1 MVLKPVKGEEPKTSI
16 PTHLEHY
23 FTFVRN
29 KRGLCY
35 VWVIPGQEGFCTV
48 SGSPVLI
55 SSQAANCAHR
65 AGCSGICGFI
75 ALREVYWN
83 LFLVISLFRR
93 ILGLFH
99 VSQYY
104 HTNHFGAGFLS
115 CFNDSSDLLTF
126 SIYPNKTGLYFFRY
140 E

>member
-1 MVLKPVKGEEPKTSI
+1 MKIKEG
-16 PTHLEHY
+16 
-23 FTFVRN
+23 
-29 KRGLCY
+29 Y
-35 VWVIPGQEGFCTV
+35 VWVIPGQEGLCNV

-83 LFLVISLFRR
+83 LFLVISLFHMS
-93 ILGLFH
+93 LGLFH

-104 HTNHFGAGFLS
+104 HNNHFGAGFLS

-126 SIYPNKTGLYFFRY
+126 SIHPNKAGLCFSDTSSLFFRCHLSLSFLQLWLL
-140 E
+140 